1 MSSALYQETLAK
13 GISAMS
19 YDGSGT
25 CDFERVS
32 EDELNGECQLLITNH
47 SGDPVTLEIEFLDS
61 YIPDTD
67 HRLTSLMNKGGPY
80 RITVEADHEKT
91 VEFKEVLDVS
101 DVPYHVDGG
110 GFMNVHFKITD
121 GERERVL

>member
-1 MSSALYQETLAK
+1 
-13 GISAMS
+13 MS

-101 DVPYHVDGG
+101 DVPYHVDGE
-110 GFMNVHFKITD
+110 VS
-121 GERERVL
+121 